1 MQTIIRVKR
10 VASAA
15 ELAQAFRIR
24 MRVFVQE
31 QGVPRDIELDRD
43 DQRAIHFLAFTST
56 KAVGTARLV
65 RHGHGA
71 KIGRMAVLKHQRRKG
86 VGRKLL
92 KRAIETADKLGAD
105 KIYLHAQIA
114 VMGFYEKLGFR
125 AVGPVF
131 EEAAIRHR
139 KMIYEPEGVR
149 RISTNNP
156 EIRSRSPR
164 GAILPS

>member
-10 VASAA
+10 VASDA

-31 QGVPRDIELDRD
+31 QGVPQDIELDCD

-71 KIGRMAVLKHQRRKG
+71 KIGRMAVLKNQRRKG

-92 KRAIETADKLGAD
+92 KRAIEAARHLGAQ
-105 KIYLHAQIA
+105 KIYLHAQVPVI
-114 VMGFYEKLGFR
+114 GFYEMWGFVG
-125 AVGPVF
+125 AGPVF
-131 EEAAIRHR
+131 EEAGIPHR
-139 KMIYEPEGVR
+139 KMVWKKATGVSQR
-149 RISTNNP
+149 
-156 EIRSRSPR
+156 
-164 GAILPS
+164 AIVWKKKRA